1 MNIRLRRFLLNL
13 IAPIAAI
20 ALSVAICWVVLW
32 KAGYNAGTAFSDMW
46 DYGKQ
51 SASIVSVIDRAV
63 PLYVA
68 GLAVAIGFRMN
79 LFNIGVEGQYR
90 MAALVAAA
98 FGAWVRLPAVL
109 HVGLTLVV
117 AMLVGSAWAAIPAVL
132 KVTRG
137 VHEVISSIMLNSIAT
152 GIGAYMLGNWFIDKS
167 STGSLLPRTK
177 PIPASGQLPSLNP
190 LLEKLGI
197 DLPTGSNI
205 YGFVI
210 IAVVLGIAFKIV
222 IDRTR
227 FGFDLRATGVNP
239 GAAEA
244 SGVNLKSMTVRVLL
258 ISGAIAGL
266 AGMGDVLGY
275 YHGYSTDFPTG
286 FGFTGIAV
294 ALIGRNRPL
303 GIAFGALLFAYLD
316 RSAQILDLDSIP
328 REIVVIMQGIILL
341 PVVIAYEVVGR
352 IAEAQETKAAAEAT
366 KRMEASPPPGTVE
379 VAV

>member
-1 MNIRLRRFLLNL
+1 MRLRRLLLNL
-13 IAPIAAI
+13 AAPVVAI
-20 ALSVAICWVVLW
+20 AISLALCWVVLW
-32 KAGYNAGTAFSDMW
+32 RAGYDAGTAFSDMW
-46 DYGKQ
+46 NYGRK
-51 SASIVSVIDRAV
+51 AESIVSVIDRAV

-98 FGAWVRLPAVL
+98 FGAWVRLPAPL
-109 HVGLTLVV
+109 HVLAILVV
-117 AMLVGSAWAAIPAVL
+117 AAAVGAAWGAIPAVL

-152 GIGAYMLGNWFIDKS
+152 GIGAYMLGNWFIDRS
-167 STGSLLPRTK
+167 ETGSLLPRTR
-177 PIPASGQLPSLNP
+177 PLPPSGQIPSLNSP
-190 LLEKLGI
+190 LEAIGI
-197 DLPTGSNI
+197 SLPQGSNI
-205 YGFVI
+205 FGFV
-210 IAVVLGIAFKIV
+210 VVAALLGVGFHLLVA
-222 IDRTR
+222 RTR

-239 GAAEA
+239 SAAES
-244 SGVNLKSMTVRVLL
+244 SGVNLKRMTVTVLL

-294 ALIGRNRPL
+294 ALLGRNRPV

-316 RSAQILDLDSIP
+316 RSAQILDLDAIP

-341 PVVIAYEVVGR
+341 SVVIAYEVVQR
-352 IAEAQETKAAAEAT
+352 IAQAQETRAAAEASG
-366 KRMEASPPPGTVE
+366 RMDQNP
-379 VAV
+379 VAAAGALP